1 MIIIRDEENINVVE
15 LFDTVKEFKQY
26 IDNYLTEM
34 EKGMNEDGLLQDR
47 GGNLLEIPLNK
58 AGFSYKLSSYK
69 DITGDQIQF
78 I

>member
-69 DITGDQIQF
+69 DITGDKIQF

>member
-1 MIIIRDEENINVVE
+1 MIIIRDEENVIIIE
-15 LFDTVKEFKQY
+15 MFDTVKEFKQY

-34 EKGMNEDGLLQDR
+34 EKGMNEDGLLQDK